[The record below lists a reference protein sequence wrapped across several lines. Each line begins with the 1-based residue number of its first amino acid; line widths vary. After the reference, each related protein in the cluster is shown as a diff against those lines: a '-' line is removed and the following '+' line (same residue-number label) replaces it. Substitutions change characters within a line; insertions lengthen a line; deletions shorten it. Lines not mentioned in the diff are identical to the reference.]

1 MRVTGESAARA
12 GTGDRGLSPLA
23 RLVRTHDRDRF
34 LTALFAPAAARE
46 PLFALY
52 AFNYEVAKIRETVS
66 EPMLGRIRLQW
77 WRESIA
83 QIYGG
88 EAPRHHEVV
97 QGLAQAI
104 GARALTR
111 AHLERLIDTR
121 EADLADAPP
130 ADLAALEAYAE
141 ASAAPLVHLA
151 LEALGVR
158 DEAAMAAGR
167 AVGIASALAGLLIA
181 TPFQAR
187 MRRTYLPADLLAARG
202 IELHRTLYELKPVP
216 GLAEIAAIVAA
227 RARFHLDAARAERRD
242 VPRAALP
249 ALLPAVLAARS
260 LAVLERAEYDLLSP
274 RLARPDGGKAWRLSL
289 AAFSGR
295 Y

>member
-1 MRVTGESAARA
+1 MT
-12 GTGDRGLSPLA
+12 PLA
-23 RLVRTHDRDRF
+23 RLVQTHDRDRF

-46 PLFALY
+46 ALFAVY

-77 WRESIA
+77 WRDSIA
-83 QIYGG
+83 QIYAG
-88 EAPRHHEVV
+88 EAPRQHEVV
-97 QGLAQAI
+97 LALAQAI
-104 GARALTR
+104 GTRGLTR
-111 AHLERLIDTR
+111 ARFERIIDAR

-130 ADLAALEAYAE
+130 ADVAALEAYAE

-151 LEALGVR
+151 LEALGVG

-167 AVGIASALAGLLIA
+167 AVGIAYALAGLLVA
-181 TPFQAR
+181 TRFQAR

-202 IELHRTLYELKPVP
+202 VEFHRTLYELKPAP

-227 RARFHLDAARAERRD
+227 RARAHLDAARALRRA

-260 LAVLERAEYDLLSP
+260 LARLARANHDLLSP
-274 RLARPDGGKAWRLSL
+274 RLARPDGGKAWRLTL

>member
-1 MRVTGESAARA
+1 MT
-12 GTGDRGLSPLA
+12 PLA
-23 RLVRTHDRDRF
+23 RLVQTHDRDRF

-46 PLFALY
+46 ALFAVY

-66 EPMLGRIRLQW
+66 EPMLGRIRVQW

-83 QIYGG
+83 QIYAGG
-88 EAPRHHEVV
+88 APRQHEVV
-97 QGLAQAI
+97 LGLAQAI

-111 AHLERLIDTR
+111 AHFERIIDAR
-121 EADLADAPP
+121 EADLADEPP

-141 ASAAPLVHLA
+141 ASATPLVQLA

-167 AVGIASALAGLLIA
+167 AVAVAYALAGLLVA
-181 TPFQAR
+181 TRFQAR
-187 MRRTYLPADLLAARG
+187 MRRSYLPADLLAARG
-202 IELHRTLYELKPVP
+202 IELHRTLYELKPAP
-216 GLAEIAAIVAA
+216 GLGEIAAVVAE
-227 RARFHLDAARAERRD
+227 RARDHLDAARARRRD

-260 LAVLERAEYDLLSP
+260 LARLERAKYDLLSP
-274 RLARPDGGKAWRLSL
+274 RLARPDGGKALRLTLVSFL
-289 AAFSGR
+289 GR